1 MTISNSTTA
10 ALFFDIDGTLI
21 SDKTNK
27 IPRSTIDALQLAKDK
42 GHLLFINSGR
52 TICAIRP
59 ELKAINFDG
68 FLCGC
73 GTFISY
79 HGQVLFKRS
88 IDETRGNDILD
99 KMQACNVDCIV
110 EGSKDIYF
118 PRHISRFADMEKQ
131 RNYYKAYFGLAQKTH
146 IEDRGFIFDKLF
158 ARTDEKSDKQAFFD
172 FLSEDM
178 DIIDCT
184 EGRYEIVP
192 KGCSK
197 AAACDY
203 IVKKLGIAP
212 ENTYVFGD
220 STNDMP
226 MFQYARH
233 AVAMGCHDKT
243 LEPYTEFITKD
254 VEEDGIAHALKHYG
268 LI

>member
-1 MTISNSTTA
+1 MTVLNSATA

-27 IPRSTIDALQLAKDK
+27 IPQSTIDALHLAKNK

-59 ELKAINFDG
+59 ELKEIDFDG

-73 GTFISY
+73 GTYISY
-79 HGQVLFKRS
+79 HDQVLFKCS
-88 IDETRGNDILD
+88 IDEARGNAILD
-99 KMQACNVDCIV
+99 KMQECNIDCIV
-110 EGSKDIYF
+110 EGSEDIYF
-118 PRHISRFADMEKQ
+118 PHYISRFTGMEKQ
-131 RNYYKAYFGLAQKTH
+131 RNYYKTYFGLAQKTH
-146 IEDRGFIFDKLF
+146 IEDRGFIFDKMF
-158 ARTDEKSDKQAFFD
+158 ARTDEKSDKQTFFD
-172 FLSEDM
+172 FLSKDM
-178 DIIDCT
+178 DIIDRT

-203 IVKKLGIAP
+203 IVKKLGLDPA
-212 ENTYVFGD
+212 NTYAFGD

-226 MFQYARH
+226 MFRYARH
-233 AVAMGCHDKT
+233 AVAMGQHDKA

-254 VEEDGIAHALKHYG
+254 VEEGGIAHALEHYG